1 MSFRTVVIKN
11 RCKLDLS
18 GNYLVRRAEDEK
30 KIFIKEISC
39 LIVES
44 TAVSLTACLL
54 SELVKNNV
62 KIIFCDEKHNP
73 ESELIPYRNNY
84 ISSKRI
90 SLQINWDKRF
100 LSKLWREIVKEKILK
115 QARVLEE
122 LHKIEQ
128 ANMLK
133 EYAEN
138 VENGDSTNREG
149 HSAKVYFNAVFG
161 KDFERREEDK
171 INSALNYG
179 YSILLSCFNR
189 EITSRGYLTQLG
201 IWHKNDFNAFNLSCD
216 LMEPFRTLIDKMVI
230 DFTSDQFK
238 NYKMSILE
246 IFNKNLQIKGK
257 KYAFEDAIS
266 IYCTCVLDAIES
278 KNLNKVCFY
287 EG

>member
-39 LIVES
+39 LIIES

-62 KIIFCDEKHNP
+62 KIIFCDEKHSP

-100 LSKLWREIVKEKILK
+100 LSKLWLEIIREKILNQAKILEKIKK
-115 QARVLEE
+115 Q
-122 LHKIEQ
+122 EQ

-133 EYAEN
+133 DYAEN
-138 VENGDSTNREG
+138 VENGDLTNREG
-149 HSAKVYFNAVFG
+149 HSAKVYFNALFG

-189 EITSRGYLTQLG
+189 EITARGYLTQLG

-216 LMEPFRTLIDKMVI
+216 LMEPFRTLIDEMVI
-230 DFTSDQFK
+230 NFTDEQFK
-238 NYKMSILE
+238 NYKMSILD
-246 IFNKNLQIKGK
+246 IFNKNIQIKKK

-266 IYCTCVLDAIES
+266 IYSACMFEAIES
-278 KNLNKVCFY
+278 KDINKVCFY